1 MLIREIVDR
10 CRVWESHSNSNN
22 RGHVTSTWTPSLTGT
37 GTRPVRSVSAQPIK
51 PVDPVV
57 AVGEIPPVEL
67 TTLEAFLQMLLL
79 SVPAQAAPPRP
90 IPGEMESILK
100 HLLLTALVPAPT
112 PRSAVTGQETGP
124 RHLLPPGT
132 LGIGMELASNGAPR
146 PVAGGV
152 GRCIHK
158 CDFGP
163 GGGRGHWGHRCR
175 KEYRKSTAFAS
186 TEDVEGGVTNEQ
198 SDPV

>member
-1 MLIREIVDR
+1 M
-10 CRVWESHSNSNN
+10 
-22 RGHVTSTWTPSLTGT
+22 
-37 GTRPVRSVSAQPIK
+37 RSVSAQPIK

-57 AVGEIPPVEL
+57 VVGEIPPVEL

-112 PRSAVTGQETGP
+112 PRSAVTGQETGL

-132 LGIGMELASNGAPR
+132 LTSVSRLSPTT
-146 PVAGGV
+146 V
-152 GRCIHK
+152 
-158 CDFGP
+158 
-163 GGGRGHWGHRCR
+163 
-175 KEYRKSTAFAS
+175 
-186 TEDVEGGVTNEQ
+186 Q
-198 SDPV
+198 